1 MKRFVVLT
9 ILVSLLCGTNPLD
22 LSAQGSVHKSDG
34 FHIGAAGYTFRKFSI
49 DQTLESLRRLGIK
62 YLSIK
67 DFWLPLDATVEDMAA
82 FRDKCASYG
91 VDPYIL
97 GPIYMST
104 PEQVEEA
111 FAYVRRFGSEMFI
124 GVPSYDV
131 LDLVVL
137 AVGHF
142 LVAVEGKVPE
152 GTDGH
157 VKTHCKVDVAGQVET
172 QTGSQQHGVDQ
183 GAAGVAGFFYTEF
196 PRKFHKGIHKVKGHY
211 VEACGVNKGHRQ
223 VVVNRIDDSAIS
235 VPTDRDAHGGHVQR
249 KDQVSTDAKGIAGKG
264 VGFALAVQVPG
275 VTGTHTGSLFARRNI
290 GVHLD
295 GGGE

>member
-67 DFWLPLDATVEDMAA
+67 DFWLPLYATVEDMAA

-131 LDLVVL
+131 LDLVVRKVRETGIKMAIHTHGPDLPDLFPDIRVVVEKVGDPTLGIGCCMDL
-137 AVGHF
+137 AHSYRYGQDPARDIRKYAKWIWDIHI
-142 LVAVEGKVPE
+142 K
-152 GTDGH
+152 
-157 VKTHCKVDVAGQVET
+157 DVT
-172 QTGSQQHGVDQ
+172 LPSK
-183 GAAGVAGFFYTEF
+183 AGVAKEMGRGGMDI
-196 PRKFHKGIHKVKGHY
+196 PAIVKSL
-211 VEACGVNKGHRQ
+211 R
-223 VVVNRIDDSAIS
+223 RI
-235 VPTDRDAHGGHVQR
+235 GY
-249 KDQVSTDAKGIAGKG
+249 KG
-264 VGFALAVQVPG
+264 VISIEYEADEDDPLPAVAETAGYLRG
-275 VTGTHTGSLFARRNI
+275 VM
-290 GVHLD
+290 D
-295 GGGE
+295 GIK

>member
-131 LDLVVL
+131 LDLVVRKVRETGIKMAIHTHGPDLPDLFPDIRVVVEKVGDPTLGIGCCMDL
-137 AVGHF
+137 AHSYRYGQDPARDIRKYAKWIWDIHI
-142 LVAVEGKVPE
+142 K
-152 GTDGH
+152 
-157 VKTHCKVDVAGQVET
+157 DVT
-172 QTGSQQHGVDQ
+172 LPSK
-183 GAAGVAGFFYTEF
+183 AGVAKEMGRGGMDIPAIVKSLRRIGY
-196 PRKFHKGIHKVKGHY
+196 KGVISIEY
-211 VEACGVNKGHRQ
+211 EADEDDPLPAVAETAGYLCGVM
-223 VVVNRIDDSAIS
+223 D
-235 VPTDRDAHGGHVQR
+235 
-249 KDQVSTDAKGIAGKG
+249 GIK
-264 VGFALAVQVPG
+264 
-275 VTGTHTGSLFARRNI
+275 
-290 GVHLD
+290 
-295 GGGE
+295 

>member
-9 ILVSLLCGTNPLD
+9 ILVSLLCGANPLD

-34 FHIGAAGYTFRKFSI
+34 SHIGAAGYTFRKFSI

-111 FAYVRRFGSEMFI
+111 FAYVQRFGSEMFI

-131 LDLVVL
+131 LDLVVRKVRETGIKMAIHTHGPDLPDLFPDIRVVVEKVGDPTLGIGCCMDL
-137 AVGHF
+137 AHSYRYGQDPARDIRKYAKWIWDIHI
-142 LVAVEGKVPE
+142 K
-152 GTDGH
+152 
-157 VKTHCKVDVAGQVET
+157 DVT
-172 QTGSQQHGVDQ
+172 LPSK
-183 GAAGVAGFFYTEF
+183 AGVAKEMGRGGMDI
-196 PRKFHKGIHKVKGHY
+196 PAIVKSL
-211 VEACGVNKGHRQ
+211 R
-223 VVVNRIDDSAIS
+223 RI
-235 VPTDRDAHGGHVQR
+235 GY
-249 KDQVSTDAKGIAGKG
+249 KG
-264 VGFALAVQVPG
+264 VISIEYEADEDDPLPAVAETAGYLRG
-275 VTGTHTGSLFARRNI
+275 VM
-290 GVHLD
+290 D
-295 GGGE
+295 GIK

>member
-131 LDLVVL
+131 LDLVVRKVRETGIKMAIHTHGPDL
-137 AVGHF
+137 PDLF
-142 LVAVEGKVPE
+142 PDIRVAVEKVGDPTL
-152 GTDGH
+152 GIGCCMDLAHSYRYGQDPARDIRKYAKWIWDIH
-157 VKTHCKVDVAGQVET
+157 IKDVT
-172 QTGSQQHGVDQ
+172 LPSK
-183 GAAGVAGFFYTEF
+183 AGVAKEMGRGGMDI
-196 PRKFHKGIHKVKGHY
+196 PAIVKSL
-211 VEACGVNKGHRQ
+211 R
-223 VVVNRIDDSAIS
+223 RI
-235 VPTDRDAHGGHVQR
+235 GY
-249 KDQVSTDAKGIAGKG
+249 KG
-264 VGFALAVQVPG
+264 VISIEYEAEEDDPLPAVAETAGYLRG
-275 VTGTHTGSLFARRNI
+275 VM
-290 GVHLD
+290 D
-295 GGGE
+295 GIK

>member
-131 LDLVVL
+131 LDLVVRKVRETGIKMAIHTHGPDLPDLFPDIRVVVEKVGDPTLGIGCCMDL
-137 AVGHF
+137 AHSYRYGQDPARDIRKYAKWIWDIH
-142 LVAVEGKVPE
+142 
-152 GTDGH
+152 
-157 VKTHCKVDVAGQVET
+157 DVT
-172 QTGSQQHGVDQ
+172 LPSK
-183 GAAGVAGFFYTEF
+183 AGVAKEMGRGGMDI
-196 PRKFHKGIHKVKGHY
+196 PAIVKSL
-211 VEACGVNKGHRQ
+211 R
-223 VVVNRIDDSAIS
+223 RI
-235 VPTDRDAHGGHVQR
+235 GY
-249 KDQVSTDAKGIAGKG
+249 KG
-264 VGFALAVQVPG
+264 VISIEYEADEDDPLPAVAETAGYLRG
-275 VTGTHTGSLFARRNI
+275 VM
-290 GVHLD
+290 D
-295 GGGE
+295 GIK

>member
-131 LDLVVL
+131 LDLVVRKVRETGIKMAIHTHGPDLPDLFPDIRVVVEKVVDPTLGIGCCMDL
-137 AVGHF
+137 AHSYRYGQDPARDIRKYAKWIWDIHI
-142 LVAVEGKVPE
+142 K
-152 GTDGH
+152 
-157 VKTHCKVDVAGQVET
+157 DVT
-172 QTGSQQHGVDQ
+172 LPSK
-183 GAAGVAGFFYTEF
+183 AGVAKEMGRGGMDI
-196 PRKFHKGIHKVKGHY
+196 PAIVKSL
-211 VEACGVNKGHRQ
+211 R
-223 VVVNRIDDSAIS
+223 RI
-235 VPTDRDAHGGHVQR
+235 GY
-249 KDQVSTDAKGIAGKG
+249 KG
-264 VGFALAVQVPG
+264 VISIEYEEDEDDPLPAVAETAGYLRG
-275 VTGTHTGSLFARRNI
+275 VM
-290 GVHLD
+290 D
-295 GGGE
+295 GIK